1 MTNKNNKVKSSKK
14 KSNETQAD
22 KPLKSDQKGT
32 DSSTKKGKHSPD
44 KEKTKSTSEIK
55 KDDRVKS
62 KKEKSSTNEQK
73 KENQTK
79 SESRKSKERSEKPR
93 PTNSHN
99 ESSIHNE
106 NEKLNEKDSES
117 RKSRLA
123 SKEKNITENE
133 NNGSLNKRKARDSTN
148 EDVNSASYNRNKY
161 HRSNSKESIY
171 SNRANIGRNYELAK
185 YDENSFKNPI
195 NTIPRYARYPFK
207 YHQNFRPSYRYY
219 QQSYQYNTID
229 YDPEY
234 FINNTTVEN
243 EIMTDEEDLEDAVP
257 NGESEFFTL
266 FTNKNSSNKSKISS
280 KIIDMLDIDWSIL
293 STKYFDSS
301 LASTVSSYFDSFKPS
316 FILSTT
322 GVMKE
327 CLDDKTFEKVKEC
340 IEKEN
345 SSGASLETLK
355 KQVDNKIINNFA
367 FKNSGICM
375 RNDIER
381 RKAVYFYQLNKHIEG
396 MSEKNDLTA
405 TSHPDHNVHSND
417 CINQS
422 FQFYQHTLEILN
434 DAE

>member
-1 MTNKNNKVKSSKK
+1 MSNGHDTETLNKVYNLNRYSNSYDGIDENNNNVQLKRKHRESENTHQSSVKNDRNIRKKSSKHK
-14 KSNETQAD
+14 R
-22 KPLKSDQKGT
+22 
-32 DSSTKKGKHSPD
+32 
-44 KEKTKSTSEIK
+44 
-55 KDDRVKS
+55 KDDRSNRCDRSKSRETS
-62 KKEKSSTNEQK
+62 KKKRKVSDSSH
-73 KENQTK
+73 
-79 SESRKSKERSEKPR
+79 SRNIERSKSKELTRKKMKSKDKEISNRSR
-93 PTNSHN
+93 SV
-99 ESSIHNE
+99 
-106 NEKLNEKDSES
+106 LNRSK
-117 RKSRLA
+117 
-123 SKEKNITENE
+123 SKETIRRKYSEYVDSYYLSGRFRE
-133 NNGSLNKRKARDSTN
+133 SLAYT
-148 EDVNSASYNRNKY
+148 NRNI
-161 HRSNSKESIY
+161 EQ
-171 SNRANIGRNYELAK
+171 EK

-381 RKAVYFYQLNKHIEG
+381 RKAMYFYQLNKHIEG
-396 MSEKNDLTA
+396 LNGNTISPNSVNEDINYDLNNF
-405 TSHPDHNVHSND
+405 H
-417 CINQS
+417 
-422 FQFYQHTLEILN
+422 FYNLANELLKEN
-434 DAE
+434 EN